1 MRGSFWVQ
9 RFAQLLITVFC
20 VTFGCSLLVQLLP
33 VSPAEILLPVG
44 SPEERELL
52 TKEIGLD
59 RGPIGYYLKW
69 LGEFVTETS
78 ATSITQVAPKRCHH
92 ASQLPFRGRSC

>member
-1 MRGSFWVQ
+1 MQ

-59 RGPIGYYLKW
+59 
-69 LGEFVTETS
+69 
-78 ATSITQVAPKRCHH
+78 
-92 ASQLPFRGRSC
+92 